1 MNRNTAF
8 LINGGAGR
16 VLSSIPAFELYEK
29 ENPDDNFIIVV
40 EGFMELFKGH
50 PTLYKRCYEFSHRN
64 LFEDKL
70 KNMNYFQPE
79 PYQVWEYY
87 NQQATISQ
95 AFDIAINKKGL
106 REVPKPTIML
116 TTEENLGGAETLKN
130 IRKDF
135 NNKKAVVFQPF
146 GRGSNMNHHAHN
158 IDMGGRSFMPEHA
171 AKLIKRLQK
180 KYCVIVMDEKQH
192 DFKAL
197 GCDDVVVQ
205 MTGMTL
211 RRWMG
216 VINSSSYF
224 VGCDSIG
231 QHIAYAL
238 NKPATVVLG
247 STFKENVSYPDAKNF
262 NIVDLGAGKKMYS
275 PIRMCFNEIADVNN
289 DKLMHL
295 TDSDYDKI
303 IASIESGMN
312 KT

>member
-1 MNRNTAF
+1 MKRNTAF

-29 ENPDDNFIIVV
+29 ENPEDNFIIVV

-70 KNMNYFQPE
+70 RDMNYFQPE

-87 NQQATISQ
+87 NQKATISQ

-106 REVPKPTIML
+106 REVPKPTIAL

-135 NNKKAVVFQPF
+135 NNKKAIVIQPF

-197 GCDDVVVQ
+197 GCEDVVVQ

-216 VINSSSYF
+216 VINSASYF

-238 NKPATVVLG
+238 GKPATIIIG
-247 STFKENVSYPDAKNF
+247 STFKENVSYPNAKNF
-262 NIVDLGAGKKMYS
+262 NIIDLGEGRKMYS

-295 TDSDYDKI
+295 KDSDYDKI
-303 IASIESGMN
+303 VASIENGMN
-312 KT
+312 KV

>member
-1 MNRNTAF
+1 MKRNTAF

-16 VLSSIPAFELYEK
+16 VLSSIPAFEMYEK

-40 EGFMELFKGH
+40 EGFIELFKGH
-50 PTLYKRCYEFSHRN
+50 PTLYKRCYEFGHRN
-64 LFEDKL
+64 LFEDKIKEL
-70 KNMNYFQPE
+70 NYFQPE

-95 AFDIAINKKGL
+95 AFDIAINKKGV
-106 REVPKPTIML
+106 RELPRPTIVL

-135 NNKKAVVFQPF
+135 NNKKAIVFQPF
-146 GRGSNMNHHAHN
+146 GRGSNMHQHANN
-158 IDMGGRSFMPEHA
+158 IDMGGRSFLPEHA

-197 GCDDVVVQ
+197 GCEDVVVQ

-216 VINSSSYF
+216 VINSASYF
-224 VGCDSIG
+224 IGCDSIG

-238 NKPATVVLG
+238 GKPATVVLG
-247 STFKENVSYPDAKNF
+247 STFKENVSYTGSKNF
-262 NIVDLGAGKKMYS
+262 DILDLGAGKKMYS
-275 PIRMCFNEIADVNN
+275 PIRVCYSEIADVNN

-295 TDSDYDKI
+295 TDKDYDRI
-303 IASIESGMN
+303 VASIEAGIN
-312 KT
+312 KV

>member
-1 MNRNTAF
+1 MKRNTAF

-70 KNMNYFQPE
+70 KDMNYFQPE

-87 NQQATISQ
+87 NQKATISQ
-95 AFDIAINKKGL
+95 AFDIAVNKKGL
-106 REVPKPTIML
+106 REVPKPTIVL

-135 NNKKAVVFQPF
+135 NNKKAIVIQPF

-197 GCDDVVVQ
+197 GCEDVVVQ

-216 VINSSSYF
+216 VINSASYF

-238 NKPATVVLG
+238 NKPATVVIG
-247 STFKENVSYPDAKNF
+247 STFKENVSYTNAKNF
-262 NIVDLGAGKKMYS
+262 SIVDLGEGKKMYS

-295 TDSDYDKI
+295 KDTDYDKI
-303 IASIESGMN
+303 VASIEAGMN
-312 KT
+312 KV

>member
-50 PTLYKRCYEFSHRN
+50 PTLYKRCYEFTHRN

-70 KNMNYFQPE
+70 QNMNYFQPE

-87 NQQATISQ
+87 NQKASISQ

-106 REVPKPTIML
+106 RDIPKPTVVL
-116 TTEENLGGAETLKN
+116 TTEENLGGAETLKG

-135 NNKKAVVFQPF
+135 NNKKAIVFQPF
-146 GRGSNMNHHAHN
+146 GRGSNLNHHAHN
-158 IDMGGRSFMPEHA
+158 IDMGGRSFLPEHA
-171 AKLIKRLQK
+171 AKIIKRLQK
-180 KYCVIVMDEKQH
+180 KYCVVIMDEKQH
-192 DFKAL
+192 DFKSL
-197 GCDDVVVQ
+197 GCEETVVQ

-216 VINSSSYF
+216 VINSASYF
-224 VGCDSIG
+224 IGCDSIG

-247 STFKENVSYPDAKNF
+247 STFKENVSYPNAKNF
-262 NIVDLGAGKKMYS
+262 NIIDLGADKKMYS

-295 TDSDYDKI
+295 KDSDYDKI
-303 IASIESGMN
+303 ISSVESGIN
-312 KT
+312 KA

>member
-50 PTLYKRCYEFSHRN
+50 PTLYKRCYEFTHRN

-70 KNMNYFQPE
+70 QNMTYFQPE

-87 NQQATISQ
+87 NQKATIAQ

-106 REVPKPTIML
+106 RDVPKPTIVL
-116 TTEENLGGAETLKN
+116 TTEENLGGAETLKT

-135 NNKKAVVFQPF
+135 NNKKAIVFQPF
-146 GRGSNMNHHAHN
+146 GRGSNLNHHAHT
-158 IDMGGRSFMPEHA
+158 IDMGGRSFLPEHA
-171 AKLIKRLQK
+171 AKIIKRLQK
-180 KYCVIVMDEKQH
+180 KYCVVVMDEKQH

-197 GCDDVVVQ
+197 GCEDVVVQ

-216 VINSSSYF
+216 VINAASYF

-238 NKPATVVLG
+238 GKPSTVVLG
-247 STFKENVSYPDAKNF
+247 STFKENVSYTNAKNF
-262 NIVDLGAGKKMYS
+262 NIIDLGEGKKMYS

-295 TDSDYDKI
+295 KDSDYDKI
-303 IASIESGMN
+303 IASIEAGVN
-312 KT
+312 KA